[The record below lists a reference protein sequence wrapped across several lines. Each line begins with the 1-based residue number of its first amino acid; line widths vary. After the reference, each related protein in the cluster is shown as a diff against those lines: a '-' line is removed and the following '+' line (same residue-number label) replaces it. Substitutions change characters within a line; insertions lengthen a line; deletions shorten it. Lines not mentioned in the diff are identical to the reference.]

1 MYRLKSDGS
10 LKTQGE
16 IRQMNPN
23 TSFPRI
29 WTQDVLDALGIDPI
43 FESPQ
48 PTLGR
53 YEIASKDGVELVAGK
68 WVWKWVIGP
77 TFKDYTDDAGVVHTA
92 AEQEAAYKASKDA
105 EQAKNI
111 RATRDK
117 LLSDCDWTQVED
129 APVDKA
135 AWATYRQALRNVP
148 QQIDFPWDVQWPNK
162 PE

>member
-29 WTQDVLDALGIDPI
+29 WTQDVLDALGIDPV

-53 YEIASKDGVELVAGK
+53 YEIAFKDGVELVAGK

-77 TFKDYTDDAGVVHTA
+77 TFNDYTDDAGVVHTA